1 MWVLF
6 WRCFLCKIMLMK
18 FGFKCSEKLPRM
30 RIKHN
35 SALFV
40 RAFNANVD
48 LHSNSEMLH
57 IPINWYRFSVS
68 YFFEWK
74 NIYIENGAKKLV
86 DGNFFSPNQFLSLTN
101 CSLISTYW
109 ICNFFHSSQKN
120 ASMKLSFG
128 IMKLAKNVLF
138 FVIWVDKC
146 DSGKHNKGYFN
157 EIAARNLSSS
167 DRTHQNSVRLP
178 LGTIEDCQWNGCVWQ
193 RNQKLTSKWQR
204 MKGQKSII
212 I

>member
-57 IPINWYRFSVS
+57 IPINWYMFSVS

-74 NIYIENGAKKLV
+74 KNRYWKRCQKTGWWQFFFPEPIFIINELLINFHLLNLQLFSFITKKCKHEIIV
-86 DGNFFSPNQFLSLTN
+86 RHYEIGEKCSFFCYMSWQ
-101 CSLISTYW
+101 
-109 ICNFFHSSQKN
+109 
-120 ASMKLSFG
+120 
-128 IMKLAKNVLF
+128 
-138 FVIWVDKC
+138 
-146 DSGKHNKGYFN
+146 
-157 EIAARNLSSS
+157 
-167 DRTHQNSVRLP
+167 
-178 LGTIEDCQWNGCVWQ
+178 VWQ
-193 RNQKLTSKWQR
+193 WQT
-204 MKGQKSII
+204 
-212 I
+212 

>member
-57 IPINWYRFSVS
+57 IPINWYMFSVS

-74 NIYIENGAKKLV
+74 KNRYWKRCQKTGWWQFFFPEPIFIINELLINFHLLNLQLFSFITKKMQAWNYRSALW
-86 DGNFFSPNQFLSLTN
+86 NWRKMFFFLL
-101 CSLISTYW
+101 Y
-109 ICNFFHSSQKN
+109 
-120 ASMKLSFG
+120 
-128 IMKLAKNVLF
+128 
-138 FVIWVDKC
+138 
-146 DSGKHNKGYFN
+146 
-157 EIAARNLSSS
+157 E
-167 DRTHQNSVRLP
+167 
-178 LGTIEDCQWNGCVWQ
+178 
-193 RNQKLTSKWQR
+193 LTSVTVANITR
-204 MKGQKSII
+204 VISMR
-212 I
+212 